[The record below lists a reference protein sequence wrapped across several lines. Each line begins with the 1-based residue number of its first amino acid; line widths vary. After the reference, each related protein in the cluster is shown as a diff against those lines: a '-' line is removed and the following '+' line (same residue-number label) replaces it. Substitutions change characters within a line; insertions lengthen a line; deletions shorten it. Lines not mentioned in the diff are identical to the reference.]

1 MGRSKEKLDDV
12 AKEIRD
18 KHGVETKVVVFDFNT
33 FYSKEKIDELTE
45 LMSVFDKVSILI
57 NNVGTASY
65 DPLEKMSDDNIHKQI
80 NVNVVGTTV
89 VTKIMIPK
97 LRANEVR
104 Y

>member
-1 MGRSKEKLDDV
+1 
-12 AKEIRD
+12 
-18 KHGVETKVVVFDFNT
+18 
-33 FYSKEKIDELTE
+33 
-45 LMSVFDKVSILI
+45 MSVFDKVSILI

-97 LRANEVR
+97 LRANEVS